1 MKVLMFTISHS
12 HLEDLM
18 ANHALARIYRLEDL
32 GHERDHYVVTALVRD
47 QHVDEVMEKS
57 ADHPRWVKWP

>member
-1 MKVLMFTISHS
+1 MKVLMFTISHG

-18 ANHALARIYRLEDL
+18 AHRALARIYRLEDL
-32 GHERDHYVVTALVRD
+32 GHERDHYVITALVRD
-47 QHVDEVMEKS
+47 QYVDEVMEKS